1 MTRTQGR
8 KLRAEDQRAYYRADR
23 KLGSSLPIPSHTPVA
38 ELAGNAALDRFMEHL
53 ISRTPL
59 LALARTG
66 RIAYC
71 GAADHREVVE
81 ALAKRDA
88 AAAVRRMTEHLANV
102 ERQLVREDQPEMPQT
117 LAAVFSA

>member
-1 MTRTQGR
+1 
-8 KLRAEDQRAYYRADR
+8 
-23 KLGSSLPIPSHTPVA
+23 
-38 ELAGNAALDRFMEHL
+38 
-53 ISRTPL
+53 
-59 LALARTG
+59 
-66 RIAYC
+66 
-71 GAADHREVVE
+71 VVE